1 MTNLEE
7 MNSNPNPKPLS
18 YLGAALV
25 GFVLQAVVHLN
36 LAGMMG
42 MAFAVIIGYAFFIS
56 VINFYAEK
64 YDNKVLLHFNEFWF
78 TLDEIVKQKLVQ
90 IASVS
95 RL

>member
-36 LAGMMG
+36 LAGMVG
-42 MAFAVIIGYAFFIS
+42 AAFALLMGYAFFIS
-56 VINFYAEK
+56 VVNFYATK
-64 YDNKVLLHFNEFWF
+64 YDIKVLLHFNEFWF
-78 TLDEIVKQKLVQ
+78 TLDEIVKQKFSQ
-90 IASVS
+90 ITSSA
-95 RL
+95 RI